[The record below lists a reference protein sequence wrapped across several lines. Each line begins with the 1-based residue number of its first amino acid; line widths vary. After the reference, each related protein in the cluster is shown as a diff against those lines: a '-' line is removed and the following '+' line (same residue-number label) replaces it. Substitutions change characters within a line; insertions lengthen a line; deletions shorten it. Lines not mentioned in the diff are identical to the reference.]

1 MADGG
6 ALTFGGEQ
14 TIKYSHRPYGTDPY
28 PSAFQ
33 ALRARLPSLSPCGT
47 NFVVKSCSIQQANRL
62 WLTLVIKYNNTLQ

>member
-33 ALRARLPSLSPCGT
+33 ALRARLPSFQSLRD
-47 NFVVKSCSIQQANRL
+47 KSGFKPLLPYKACRL
-62 WLTLVIKYNNTLQ
+62 GPRGESFSMRRL